1 MSTTV
6 FELDCDVV
14 FEFPL
19 DCASRHVCLQDHAHP
34 VPEQRRRGPEQGH
47 GLPQGHHPD
56 RQRHPGA
63 HLPQLPG
70 GGVPAGARLR
80 PPERPL
86 GSHFER
92 VAQRIHNN
100 RTGSTLVYC
109 AAGMSRSPALV
120 MAYLM
125 RYKGT
130 TLREAHRW
138 VQDSRPYVRPNAG
151 FWRQLLDYEKQ
162 LYGKNTVKVAPSLEL
177 DPGSQ
182 PSALS
187 INRSLGRARYCM
199 YQ

>member
-1 MSTTV
+1 MSVSKITPTLFLSSADAAQNRALV
-6 FELDCDVV
+6 
-14 FEFPL
+14 
-19 DCASRHVCLQDHAHP
+19 SRKGITLIVNATLAHTCPSYRGVECLRVP
-34 VPEQRRRGPEQGH
+34 VSD
-47 GLPQGHHPD
+47 LPS
-56 RQRHPGA
+56 A
-63 HLPQLPG
+63 
-70 GGVPAGARLR
+70 
-80 PPERPL
+80 PL
-86 GSHFER
+86 GNHFER